1 MPRSW
6 LTALALWSNPTTSDN
21 SGGAVALTLTTGM
34 QTITATRNGQSVT
47 VFKLG
52 DSTVA
57 YQARDPSG
65 NINTCSFKVT
75 VQDTTKPTITC
86 PNVNVD
92 TLQAGRTVTYGVTA
106 SDNYADPSITHSRA
120 ASSTF
125 AVGTTTSVCGCLVS
139 CDDIL

>member
-1 MPRSW
+1 MPRSN

-21 SGGAVALTLTTGM
+21 SGGAVALTLTTGV

-92 TLQAGRTVTYGVTA
+92 TLQAGRSVTYGITA
-106 SDNYADPSITHSRA
+106 RDNYADPTITHSRT

-125 AVGTTTSVCGCLVS
+125 AVGTTTSV
-139 CDDIL
+139 